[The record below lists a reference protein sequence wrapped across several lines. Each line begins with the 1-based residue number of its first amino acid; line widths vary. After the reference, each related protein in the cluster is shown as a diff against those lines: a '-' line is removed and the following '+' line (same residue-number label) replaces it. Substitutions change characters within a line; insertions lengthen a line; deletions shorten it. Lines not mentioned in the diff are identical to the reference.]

1 MNSPNEVEEAEL
13 EDNCT
18 KSYAKVVWGRRGEGQ
33 FAVRLSCAVA
43 HFKGTQEKFTS
54 CTLGTHIRAQTRVY
68 E

>member
-18 KSYAKVVWGRRGEGQ
+18 KSYAKVVCGRRGEGLELCGCPLYSKEPKKSLR
-33 FAVRLSCAVA
+33 AA
-43 HFKGTQEKFTS
+43 HSAHTH
-54 CTLGTHIRAQTRVY
+54 THIQAQTRVY